1 MDNMNLG
8 DIYIRVRERLG
19 KDQFGGYVT
28 PLNFNQLLPWVNIFK
43 LNDLIKVFEEK
54 SEISRDLFP
63 FIKTVGSPD
72 YPPITLDSYGYG
84 EYPEDYYYTARSS
97 YSQLLN
103 NCGGYAENIRM
114 VEFLNQQ
121 DFGYRV
127 STELMKPTLEQPIAV
142 DENDRFLVRPQ
153 GIPSVGFTYIRKP
166 DTPVFDYDIVNGKAV
181 YLPPG
186 TFHTNSSVLPA
197 GTPSQS
203 VEFEFLEAVYEDL
216 MNIIVK
222 EYAIK
227 IRSEFNYQTSNTDQG
242 A

>member
-1 MDNMNLG
+1 MNNG
-8 DIYIRVRERLG
+8 NIFIRVKEELG
-19 KDQFGGYVT
+19 KDQYGGYVT
-28 PLNFNQLLPWVNIFK
+28 PVSFNEILPWVNIYK

-63 FIKTVGSPD
+63 FIKTVGSPQF
-72 YPPITLDSYGYG
+72 PPITLDSYGYG

-103 NCGGYAENIRM
+103 NCGGYTENVRM

-121 DFGYRV
+121 DFNYRV
-127 STELMKPTLEQPIAV
+127 STELMAPTLEQPIAV
-142 DENDRFLVRPQ
+142 DENDKFLVRPL
-153 GIPSVGFTYIRKP
+153 GIQAVSFTYIRKP
-166 DTPVFDYDIVNGKAV
+166 NTPVFDYDIVNNKIV

-186 TFHTNSSVLPA
+186 TFHTNSSVLPV

-216 MNIIVK
+216 VAIIVQK
-222 EYAIK
+222 YAIK
-227 IRSEFNYQTSNTDQG
+227 IRSEFNYQTSNTQQG